1 MEEFSQQD
9 LFNAILSYEKAG
21 DAENAQKVRE
31 ILMREYP
38 NSMDEIKVAQP
49 VLTDEEKLAQA
60 TEADAARTAENKE
73 VLAQSKHLGNI
84 PIQAGLTSFSSGYM
98 FTGEHLDEQ
107 IGAIHGEEAMEYTRR
122 MQEAFAEE
130 YPKTNIF
137 QKTIPTLI

>member
-9 LFNAILSYEKAG
+9 LFNAILNYEKAG

-49 VLTDEEKLAQA
+49 VLTEEEKLAQA
-60 TEADAARTAENKE
+60 TAADEARTAENKE

-84 PIQAGLTSFSSGYM
+84 PIQAGLTSFSSGYRL
-98 FTGEHLDEQ
+98 TGD
-107 IGAIHGEEAMEYTRR
+107 Y
-122 MQEAFAEE
+122 
-130 YPKTNIF
+130 
-137 QKTIPTLI
+137 

>member
-9 LFNAILSYEKAG
+9 LFNAILNYEKAG
-21 DAENAQKVRE
+21 DAEKAQQVRE

-38 NSMDEIKVAQP
+38 NSMNEIKVEQP
-49 VLTDEEKLAQA
+49 VLTDEAQLAQA
-60 TEADAARTAENKE
+60 VAADEARTAENRE

-107 IGAIHGEEAMEYTRR
+107 IGAIHGEEAIE
-122 MQEAFAEE
+122 F
-130 YPKTNIF
+130 
-137 QKTIPTLI
+137 